1 MASRR
6 NVLSLLVLA
15 LLTLTATTARADVTA
30 AREHFRKGKVLF
42 DLQRYLEAAK
52 EYEAAYEAKDDPA
65 LLYNIGQAYRLG
77 GDTQKALGAY
87 RSYLRNLPGA
97 LNQAEVHSRIDELQ
111 QELEAQRHAAA
122 PPTATPTPTP
132 VEPTPVTPP
141 PRTVEVTPPQQ
152 PIVVAPTNDRRA
164 RSERLAGIAVIAV
177 GVAALAAGIAL
188 EVVASQDNDQLSHP
202 KKGAIFDPSLNS
214 AVKNDSAAGVSLLI
228 VGGVAAATG
237 ATLLALGYRHRHAPS
252 AMLTPTL
259 APGLAALTISGRF

>member
-6 NVLSLLVLA
+6 GVLSLLVLT
-15 LLTLTATTARADVTA
+15 LLTLTATTARADVA
-30 AREHFRKGKVLF
+30 VAREHFRKGKVLF

-65 LLYNIGQAYRLG
+65 LLFNIGQAYRLG
-77 GDTQKALGAY
+77 GDMQKALGAY
-87 RSYLRNLPGA
+87 RSYLRNLPSA
-97 LNQAEVHSRIDELQ
+97 PNQAEVHTRIDELQ
-111 QELEAQRHAAA
+111 QQIEEQRHAASQ
-122 PPTATPTPTP
+122 ATVTQQPTP
-132 VEPTPVTPP
+132 VEPAPVTPP
-141 PRTVEVTPPQQ
+141 PRTVEVTPPP

-164 RSERLAGIAVIAV
+164 RTERIAGIAVIAF
-177 GVAALAAGIAL
+177 GVAALAAGVAL

-214 AVKNDSAAGVSLLI
+214 AIKNDSAAGVSLLI

-259 APGLAALTISGRF
+259 APGLAALTVSGRF